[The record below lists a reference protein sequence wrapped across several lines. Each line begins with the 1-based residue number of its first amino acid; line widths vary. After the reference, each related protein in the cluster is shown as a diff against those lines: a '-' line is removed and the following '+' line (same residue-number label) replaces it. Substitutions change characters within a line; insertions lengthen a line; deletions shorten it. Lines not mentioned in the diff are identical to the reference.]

1 MSFNNSNNNINSN
14 NNFQPALYSHVAVG
28 FVCPLAPPEGY
39 VYNPNATWSPEWS
52 GPASPDNVAIDEDDD
67 PLSNYVYGGE
77 ACDPMDHPFDDGFD
91 YWPSVRGTSIRSAS
105 AEPELSGMGHEPD
118 ASESEEE
125 VSEEETE
132 SEDERPSRGEK
143 RPALPPGVSAGSGN
157 GVGEQASS
165 AGVPL
170 ADAAQVQEEEDEDDG
185 VEVEEVDDDDCAP
198 VRPARREAAG
208 QQSARVSA
216 ARAPTISSRKAS
228 GWSDAEDLAC
238 IKAMKEVCTLE
249 RYAAVA
255 STEKRFEV
263 VAERM
268 KQGGFNRSAS
278 GVKSQWN
285 RRLRAISGFEDRGE
299 KKHSASGLTTS
310 ALGTS
315 KGTKSGTSAVTP
327 LAPDFRRDSKRKAAV
342 IISDDEE
349 EEDYAYAPAPTS
361 SRPAKRARTTSAAP
375 STQEVPST
383 QSRAYYDLSLT
394 NVLSGPRSSRQRPAA
409 AAAPTASTRQK
420 RAITIE
426 DEEDEDDFNPSEP
439 KPKRQKQVS
448 TATPARRVAAP
459 RKRPAQPATAPRM
472 PSPSVPIPNS
482 GKGSS
487 SAAPSAM
494 RKHRMS
500 TFEPTNRYSNNDGRK
515 LDKNNMADFQ
525 EYHNSRKYLERAVT
539 PEAGPLNKAHWAGI
553 LKRRQNEVAAK
564 KEAKARKEAE
574 EAEEED
580 EDSIVS
586 TASKANKSRE
596 LRRQRAS
603 TTTTTTTNNTAQQP
617 RPRSQRQL
625 SPIVE
630 ERENDSDGQSIIPAQ
645 GEAAAQLAADE
656 EMARKLQAELNGGV
670 SRSRRVRGFN

>member
-1 MSFNNSNNNINSN
+1 MSFNNNNNSN

-39 VYNPNATWSPEWS
+39 VYKPNATWSPEWS

-77 ACDPMDHPFDDGFD
+77 ACDPMNHPFDDGFD

-105 AEPELSGMGHEPD
+105 AEPELSDMGHEPD

-143 RPALPPGVSAGSGN
+143 RPALPPGVSAESGN

-170 ADAAQVQEEEDEDDG
+170 ADAAEVQEEEDEDDG
-185 VEVEEVDDDDCAP
+185 VEVEEVDDDDYAP

-208 QQSARVSA
+208 RQSVRVSA
-216 ARAPTISSRKAS
+216 APAPTISSRKAS
-228 GWSDAEDLAC
+228 AWSDAEDLAC

-278 GVKSQWN
+278 GVKLQWN

-315 KGTKSGTSAVTP
+315 KGTKGGTSAVTS
-327 LAPDFRRDSKRKAAV
+327 LAPSRRDSKRKAAV

-420 RAITIE
+420 RAITVE

-439 KPKRQKQVS
+439 KPKRQKQAS
-448 TATPARRVAAP
+448 TTTPARPVAAR
-459 RKRPAQPATAPRM
+459 RKQPAKPTAPRM
-472 PSPSVPIPNS
+472 PSPSVPIPNP

-487 SAAPSAM
+487 SAAPPPK

-500 TFEPTNRYSNNDGRK
+500 TFEPTNRYSATDGRK

-525 EYHNSRKYLERAVT
+525 EYHNPRKYTERAVT
-539 PEAGPLNKAHWAGI
+539 PGAGPLNKTHWAGL
-553 LKRRQNEVAAK
+553 LKRRQDEVAAK
-564 KEAKARKEAE
+564 KEAKAREEAE

-580 EDSIVS
+580 EDPIIS

-603 TTTTTTTNNTAQQP
+603 ITTTNNNTASQS

-625 SPIVE
+625 SPIIE
-630 ERENDSDGQSIIPAQ
+630 ERENDDDGQSVVPAQ

-670 SRSRRVRGFN
+670 SRSRRGRGFN